1 MRFVRQFADRVRAK
15 RRTVRMRLTLVYSG
29 FFLISASALL
39 ALTYLLVSNATQGA
53 LSYRGDNGIAGSI
66 DELPQPKASGEQPQ
80 LTPTQVDDQQLQL
93 LRDRAIQQ
101 RSDNMHQ
108 LLVQAGIALV
118 IMVLVSVVLGWIT
131 AGRILR
137 PLRTITLTARRI
149 SATDLHRRLALDGP
163 DDELKQL
170 GDTFDELLGR
180 LEAAFQAQRLFV
192 ANASHEMRTPL
203 ARQRVLSQVALAD
216 PNATVSTLRAAHQR
230 VVAAGA
236 QQERL
241 IAALLTLARSHTGIE
256 TREPFDLADLVEQAL
271 VTRRS
276 EAGTRG
282 LTLRADL
289 GSARTVGDPRL
300 AERLV
305 ANLIDNALRHN
316 VADGTVEI
324 GTGVVDGSPELSV
337 GNTGPEV
344 PAGDIEELLQPFRRR
359 TSDRSG
365 KKDKDTD
372 GFGLG
377 LSIVQAIVRAHDAAL
392 DVQPRPGG
400 GLTIR
405 VVFGVLV
412 RGAETEKTTAV
423 SGRHVNPQG

>member
-1 MRFVRQFADRVRAK
+1 RIY
-15 RRTVRMRLTLVYSG
+15 LTSG
-29 FFLISASALL
+29 
-39 ALTYLLVSNATQGA
+39 VG
-53 LSYRGDNGIAGSI
+53 
-66 DELPQPKASGEQPQ
+66 
-80 LTPTQVDDQQLQL
+80 
-93 LRDRAIQQ
+93 
-101 RSDNMHQ
+101 
-108 LLVQAGIALV
+108 
-118 IMVLVSVVLGWIT
+118 
-131 AGRILR
+131 LR
-137 PLRTITLTARRI
+137 PGRPEEHTTTDLPPNARHNVRNVMALARAPAWRHNLNLWLWRRI
-149 SATDLHRRLALDGP
+149 
-163 DDELKQL
+163 
-170 GDTFDELLGR
+170 
-180 LEAAFQAQRLFV
+180 
-192 ANASHEMRTPL
+192 M
-203 ARQRVLSQVALAD
+203 
-216 PNATVSTLRAAHQR
+216 
-230 VVAAGA
+230 
-236 QQERL
+236 
-241 IAALLTLARSHTGIE
+241 
-256 TREPFDLADLVEQAL
+256 
-271 VTRRS
+271 
-276 EAGTRG
+276 
-282 LTLRADL
+282 
-289 GSARTVGDPRL
+289 PRL